1 MSDQRSMKILP
12 YILERVKGVVISK
25 ISIFVE
31 KGRSFELF
39 NTKKKYLAII
49 MKQVNKQSII
59 NQIGNG
65 LMDTHEMWRKEIKL
79 AI

>member
-1 MSDQRSMKILP
+1 
-12 YILERVKGVVISK
+12 
-25 ISIFVE
+25 
-31 KGRSFELF
+31 
-39 NTKKKYLAII
+39 

-59 NQIGNG
+59 NQMGNG